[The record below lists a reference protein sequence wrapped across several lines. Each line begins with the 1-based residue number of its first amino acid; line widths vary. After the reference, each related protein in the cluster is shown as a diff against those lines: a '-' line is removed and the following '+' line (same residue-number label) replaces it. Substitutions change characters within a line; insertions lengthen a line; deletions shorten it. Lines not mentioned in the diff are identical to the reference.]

1 MNNNKQTI
9 KLIICILVG
18 IAIWISPHPIEISLR
33 AWHLL
38 AIFSST
44 ITMILIQALPMGAA
58 TLSGLTIAV
67 LTNTMSFDLAFSG
80 YKGTVPWLILIAFF
94 IAHGFIKTGLG
105 SRIAYKFITILGHKT
120 LGLAYGLML
129 TDLTLA
135 PIIPSLTARTGGVIY
150 PIVKSLAN
158 AFDSSPEK
166 NTSKKIGS
174 YLIMCVFQCTVV
186 SASMFLT
193 SMAANPLVAKLAEEV
208 NAKITWMNWAIAASV
223 PGITCLLIIPFL
235 LFKIYPPELK
245 QTPGAISMAKEKL
258 QNMGSMSRDEKVMAI
273 GFLFILVLWIWGKEI
288 GVGSAT
294 AALLGLCFLLFTSV
308 LSWKELLNISAAW
321 DTFIWFGALIAMAG
335 GLNTFGLTTWFGKFI
350 ASKISHVSWYFGFI
364 AMLLVYF
371 YVHYFFASS
380 VAHVGALYLPFVTV
394 AIELNSPP
402 FATALAFG
410 IASNLYG
417 SLTHYGCGPAPI
429 LYGSNYIS
437 LKEWWFI
444 GFLFSIVNIFIWLF
458 IGGLWWNCLGHI

>member
-1 MNNNKQTI
+1 MNKQFT
-9 KLIICILVG
+9 KLSLCIILG
-18 IAIWISPHPIEISLR
+18 TAIWFSPHPIDINMQ

-38 AIFSST
+38 AIFAGT
-44 ITMILIQALPMGAA
+44 ISMILLQALPMGAA
-58 TLSGLTIAV
+58 TLFGLTMTV
-67 LTNTMSFDLAFSG
+67 LTNTMTFDLAFSG

-105 SRIAYKFITILGHKT
+105 SRVAYKFITILGKKT

-129 TDLTLA
+129 TDLTLS
-135 PIIPSLTARTGGVIY
+135 PVIPSLTARTGGVIY
-150 PIVKSLAN
+150 PIVKSLAS
-158 AFDSSPEK
+158 AFNSSPEK
-166 NTSKKIGS
+166 KTSKKIGA
-174 YLIMCVFQCTVV
+174 YLIMSVFQCTVV

-193 SMAANPLVAKLAEEV
+193 SMAANPLVAKLAEDV

-223 PGITCLLIIPFL
+223 PGIICLIIIPFL

-245 QTPGAISMAKEKL
+245 ETPGAISMAKNNLE
-258 QNMGSMSRDEKVMAI
+258 NMGKMTRDEKIMAI
-273 GFLFILVLWIWGKEI
+273 GFIFILILWIFGKSI
-288 GVGSAT
+288 GIGAAT
-294 AALLGLCFLLFTSV
+294 AALMGLCFLLFTSV
-308 LSWKELLNISAAW
+308 LNWNDLLKISAAW
-321 DTFIWFGALIAMAG
+321 DTFIWFGALIAMAS

-350 ASKISHVSWYFGFI
+350 ASKFNNVAWYIGFLS
-364 AMLLVYF
+364 MLLIYF

-380 VAHVGALYLPFVTV
+380 VAHVGALYLPFVIV
-394 AIELNSPP
+394 AVELNAPP

-437 LKEWWFI
+437 LKEWWSVGFI
-444 GFLFSIVNIFIWLF
+444 MSLVNISIWL
-458 IGGLWWNCLGHI
+458 IVGGLWWSFLGYI